1 MTLVGNFKI
10 KTLTAT
16 LFLVSLFFFVGCDNQ
31 TTNDD
36 LYPTYRWS
44 GETMGTVYRITV
56 VDSRVDKSANG
67 KANNK
72 PVSEEVDASNL
83 DAKLDLAKQRVSEQL
98 NAIIMSMSTYEAE
111 SEISVFNRLPAN
123 QCQLMSQDFINV
135 LELSIQVHKAS
146 GGAFNP
152 LVGPLVERWG
162 FGHSNAA
169 FVYPE
174 AKELARLL
182 ALADLSKL
190 LINTNTQSL
199 CKTDDIEID
208 FSAIAK
214 GYAVDRVAAELSAL
228 SINNYLVDVGGEVI
242 VSGHNPQGGAWR
254 LAIEKPVFRA
264 GEIEQVVNLQDVA
277 IATSGDYRNFFEYQG
292 KRYSHTIDVRSGYP
306 VQHNVASVS
315 VIAETAAEAD
325 AWATALNVMAPAEI
339 KQLAAEQNLA
349 VFIITRDNIQADD
362 SSELEAPVDLVKD
375 DLISD
380 VLNNDGV
387 STGDA
392 VLEVDAPSSI
402 QTWYSEKFQSYISE

>member
-1 MTLVGNFKI
+1 
-10 KTLTAT
+10 
-16 LFLVSLFFFVGCDNQ
+16 
-31 TTNDD
+31 
-36 LYPTYRWS
+36 
-44 GETMGTVYRITV
+44 
-56 VDSRVDKSANG
+56 
-67 KANNK
+67 
-72 PVSEEVDASNL
+72 
-83 DAKLDLAKQRVSEQL
+83 
-98 NAIIMSMSTYEAE
+98 
-111 SEISVFNRLPAN
+111 
-123 QCQLMSQDFINV
+123 
-135 LELSIQVHKAS
+135 
-146 GGAFNP
+146 
-152 LVGPLVERWG
+152 
-162 FGHSNAA
+162 
-169 FVYPE
+169 
-174 AKELARLL
+174 LL

-264 GEIEQVVNLQDVA
+264 GEIEQVVSLQDVA

-339 KQLAAEQNLA
+339 KQLAAKQNLA
-349 VFIITRDNIQADD
+349 VFIITRDNIQMDD
-362 SSELEAPVDLVKD
+362 SSELKAPVDLVRD

-387 STGDA
+387 STDDA
-392 VLEVDAPSSI
+392 LLEVDAPAKRE
-402 QTWYSEKFQSYISE
+402 TWYSEKFQSYISE

>member
-1 MTLVGNFKI
+1 MDNFKI

-31 TTNDD
+31 AANDN

-56 VDSRVDKSANG
+56 VDNKGDDNVAGRVNEKSARG
-67 KANNK
+67 
-72 PVSEEVDASNL
+72 EGVDASHL

-123 QCQLMSQDFINV
+123 QCQLMSQDFLYV

-182 ALADLSKL
+182 ALADLSNL
-190 LINTNTQSL
+190 LVNTDTQSL

-208 FSAIAK
+208 FSAVAK
-214 GYAVDRVAAELSAL
+214 GYAVDKVAAELSAL
-228 SINNYLVDVGGEVI
+228 SISNFLVDIGGEVF
-242 VSGHNPQGGAWR
+242 VSGHNPQGDAWR

-264 GEIEQVVNLQDVA
+264 GEIEQVVNLRDVA

-292 KRYSHTIDVRSGYP
+292 ERYSHTIDVRSGYP

-315 VIAETAAEAD
+315 VIAETAAIAD
-325 AWATALNVMAPAEI
+325 AWATTLNVLPLEQI
-339 KQLAAEQNLA
+339 KQLAKAHQLA
-349 VFIITRDNIQADD
+349 VFVITREHAQESDM
-362 SSELEAPVDLVKD
+362 SEIA
-375 DLISD
+375 S
-380 VLNNDGV
+380 
-387 STGDA
+387 
-392 VLEVDAPSSI
+392 
-402 QTWYSEKFQSYISE
+402 WYSQQFQAYMAE

>member
-56 VDSRVDKSANG
+56 VDNHIDNHVDESAND
-67 KANNK
+67 KVNNK
-72 PVSEEVDASNL
+72 PASEEVDASNL

-264 GEIEQVVNLQDVA
+264 GEIEQIVNLQDVA

-349 VFIITRDNIQADD
+349 VFIITRDNIQVDD
-362 SSELEAPVDLVKD
+362 SRELETPVDPVKD
-375 DLISD
+375 GFI
-380 VLNNDGV
+380 NDGV
-387 STGDA
+387 STDDT
-392 VLEVDAPSSI
+392 VLEVDVPTRI
-402 QTWYSEKFQSYISE
+402 ETWYSEKFQSYISE